1 VCARGLGEW
10 QCSDRLKADWFLFVN
25 GYWALV
31 CYRSFVGRA
40 VLTRRGIRNL
50 CRSATFISRDY
61 DDGRAAR
68 PSVASVSVRVGAI
81 EINGIAAPQRV
92 VLTGH
97 VDHQLALENKDEF
110 GSWMHVWI

>member
-1 VCARGLGEW
+1 ML
-10 QCSDRLKADWFLFVN
+10 LFF
-25 GYWALV
+25 
-31 CYRSFVGRA
+31 RRQQ

-50 CRSATFISRDY
+50 CRSATFISRDD
-61 DDGRAAR
+61 DDGRAAQ
-68 PSVASVSVRVGAI
+68 PSVASVSMRVGAI
-81 EINGIAAPQRV
+81 EIYGIAAPQRV